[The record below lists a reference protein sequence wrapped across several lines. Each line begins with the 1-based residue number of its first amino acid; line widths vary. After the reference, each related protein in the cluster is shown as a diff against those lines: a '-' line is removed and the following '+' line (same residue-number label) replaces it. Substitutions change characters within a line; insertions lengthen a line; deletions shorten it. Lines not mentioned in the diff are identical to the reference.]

1 MSETCGH
8 WFHPVAAIFFA
19 LCYIG
24 RVGLNKPDKAPDET
38 PDEDSAMTSFTGE
51 ELECVRG
58 ERTVFSGL
66 DFTVEDGGALL
77 LTGPNGSGK
86 SSLLRLMASLI
97 KPARGR
103 LGWDGGDI
111 SHDGEAHRARLHYVG
126 HLSAIQPLLTVT
138 ENLRFWA
145 GLHAGAPPEDTIA
158 SDAIPR
164 ALDGFGLTP
173 LADIPCRYLSAGQC
187 RRLALARLLATHAA
201 LWLLD
206 EPTTA
211 LDDDALGAFHG
222 AVRHHRAGGGMVVL
236 ATHGA
241 EILED
246 AHTLDLGQ
254 ILDLAKPLDLGMA
267 GAS

>member
-8 WFHPVAAIFFA
+8 WFHPVAAFFFA

-24 RVGLNKPDKAPDET
+24 RVGLNKPDEAPDET
-38 PDEDSAMTSFTGE
+38 NAMSSFAGDK
-51 ELECVRG
+51 LECVRG
-58 ERTVFSGL
+58 ERTVFSDL

-86 SSLLRLMASLI
+86 SSLLRLMAFLI

-103 LGWDGGDI
+103 LGWNGGNIAD
-111 SHDGEAHRARLHYVG
+111 DGEAHRARLHYIG
-126 HLSAIQPLLTVT
+126 HLNAIQPLLTVT

-145 GLHAGAPPEDTIA
+145 GLRAKNSKISSDDTIA
-158 SDAIPR
+158 E
-164 ALDGFGLTP
+164 ALDGFGLTA
-173 LADIPCRYLSAGQC
+173 LANIPCRFLSAGQC
-187 RRLALARLLATHAA
+187 RRLALARLLATPSA

-211 LDDDALGAFHG
+211 LDDDGVGAFHD
-222 AVRHHRAGGGMVVL
+222 AVRHHRANGGMVVL

-241 EILED
+241 ETIEG
-246 AHTLDLGQ
+246 ARTLDLGM
-254 ILDLAKPLDLGMA
+254 IGTP
-267 GAS
+267 